1 MQNAVKIALCLMF
14 VGLIAFGQVGNG
26 TITGTVTD
34 PAGAVIAGAAVQV
47 KNADTGVVYS
57 GATTSA
63 GNYTITDLPVG
74 TYVVTVTVTGF
85 KTYTHSN
92 LALGAATTLREDVPL
107 QVGASTESV
116 TVTAEA
122 SLLHTE
128 SAELSHNVSIDAID
142 ALPLIGIGSVNS
154 GTSGYRNPYNT
165 LLTLPGISSYNSSG
179 TFVLNGLGAAF
190 ALTETMR
197 VDGQDSTSRLF
208 GTYDYTQMAQP
219 SADAIQ
225 EIAYQTSNYAPE
237 FGQAGIA
244 VINMTMKSGTNQ
256 YHGSGFDY
264 FVNEDLNAGEAFSR
278 SGGCLS
284 GTTSVQACS
293 QTGGSGGRYSPRG
306 RRNDFGGTMGGPVY
320 IPKIYNGHN
329 KTFWFFN
336 YEEFLETNLYSF
348 NDTVPTA
355 AYLKGDFSAIST
367 NGTCSACAQLGIS
380 PGPLGTP
387 KVQVDPNGNNV
398 YANEI
403 FDPLSRAQA
412 TSGPLAGQGYAIPF
426 MNNQIPIAR
435 FDQVSLKILN
445 FVPAATNANYA
456 NNYTPSE
463 PGQRYSA
470 IPSFRIDH
478 NIDAK
483 DKLSFYYS
491 ENTTANQINP
501 TLGGADGLPNTIT
514 QARGSFITNY
524 QERANYD
531 RTLTPTL
538 LLHIG
543 AGLYHQSFVDN
554 SPEITF
560 QPQSVLGLTGFLANR
575 NFPLVQTGAGN
586 YGGMINLGPT
596 AGQGPSYEMRPTGT
610 TNLTWVRGKHTYKVG
625 AEMQYE
631 QAYSKPHPLVTMST
645 NNGPT
650 GDPFTNANSY
660 GSFSPGFGFASFLL
674 GDYTNVSQSVPIDTR
689 IATFDW
695 AIFIQDSW
703 KVTRKLTLD
712 YGIRWDYDTPNKEQY
727 NRWAQLDATLP
738 NPVAGNHPGAIQFAG
753 NTPNFY
759 KPAYPYALGPRLGIA
774 YQLDKKTVLRGGWGV
789 NYQFVA
795 SNAGATLSSPGSY
808 NLQANSPAYVPSAG
822 CGGATTNCQFV
833 NIETPGVIKSPTW
846 PSTNAFQDPNPG
858 ATSPAPTVPDGQ
870 QNRPPRINQW
880 SVGFQREI
888 TRDFVMEATYIGNH
902 AVWTPGSYGF
912 LSQESPQLWAKYGL
926 YPIPGTGPAGYNN
939 EADRLLLTQS
949 ISSASVIQAMN
960 ARGITN
966 LLPYAGFPTSSSL
979 QSALYPFPQF
989 GNLNPSGS
997 PTGDTKYN
1005 SLQIKATK
1013 RFSHNFTGGGA
1024 YTWGQGFTRAARQD
1038 FFNPLSAQWA
1048 LQQIPPQVLTFNAT
1062 YTTPKASF
1070 LPKVVNEIT
1079 RGWLIGWYSTYQSG
1093 AFLTPPT
1100 SVVNP
1105 NQLSSEDVL
1114 VSGQPLYNV
1123 ANINNIHSYNP
1134 YYTQLLNP
1142 NAWAPCPTNQ
1152 TCMATGN
1159 YIKGFRNLRNPS
1171 ENANIGRN
1179 FRIKERMNLQVRM
1192 EFVNI
1197 FNRTEMTLPQG
1208 FVSATSNPQ
1217 APASKNALG
1226 IYTAGFG
1233 IINEYAAPSTSP
1245 TLAQLPR
1252 QGTLIARFSF

>member
-1 MQNAVKIALCLMF
+1 MRRVVTLTLCLLF
-14 VGLIAFGQVGNG
+14 AGLLAFGQVGNG
-26 TITGTVTD
+26 SITGTVTD
-34 PAGAVIAGAAVQV
+34 PAGAVIAGAAVQA
-47 KNADTGVVYS
+47 KNADTGVVYRGVS
-57 GATTSA
+57 TNT

-74 TYVVTVTVTGF
+74 NYVVTVTVMGF
-85 KTYTHSN
+85 KTYTHTN
-92 LALGAATTLREDVPL
+92 LALQAETALREDVAL

-122 SLLHTE
+122 SLLRTE

-225 EIAYQTSNYAPE
+225 EIAYQTSNYSPE
-237 FGQAGIA
+237 FGTAGIA

-264 FVNEDLNAGEAFSR
+264 FVNEDLNAGEAFSK
-278 SGGCLS
+278 SGGCIQ
-284 GTTSVQACS
+284 GATSVLACS
-293 QTGGSGGRYSPRG
+293 SSGGGGGKFSPRG

-320 IPKIYNGHN
+320 IPKVYNGHN

-336 YEEFLETNLYSF
+336 YEEFLETNLYGF

-355 AYLKGDFSAIST
+355 AYLKGDFSQIST
-367 NGTCSACAQLGIS
+367 NGTCSACAQLGIQT
-380 PGPLGTP
+380 GPLGTP
-387 KVQVDPNGNNV
+387 KVQIDPNGNNV

-403 FDPLSRAQA
+403 FDPLTRAQA
-412 TSGPLAGQGYAIPF
+412 TSGSLAGQGYAIPF
-426 MNNQIPIAR
+426 MNNQIPLTR
-435 FDQVSLKILN
+435 FDAVSLKILS
-445 FVPAATNANYA
+445 FIPASNQPQLFSANYSV
-456 NNYTPSE
+456 TE
-463 PGQRYSA
+463 PGNRYSA
-470 IPSFRIDH
+470 IPAFKIDH

-491 ENTTANQINP
+491 ENTTANQFNP
-501 TLGGADGLPNTIT
+501 TLGGQDGMPNTVT

-524 QERANYD
+524 QERLNYD

-560 QPQSVLGLTGFLANR
+560 QPQSVLGLSGFLANR
-575 NFPLVQTGAGN
+575 NFPLVQTGSNA
-586 YGGMINLGPT
+586 YGGMINLGPS
-596 AGQGPSYEMRPTGT
+596 AGQGPSYEMRPTGS
-610 TNLTWVRGKHTYKVG
+610 TNLTWVRGKHTYKAG
-625 AEMQYE
+625 AEMIYE
-631 QAYSKPHPLVTMST
+631 QAYSKPHPLVTMGT
-645 NNGPT
+645 NAGPT
-650 GDPFTNANSY
+650 GDPFTNINSY

-689 IATFDW
+689 ISTFDW
-695 AIFIQDSW
+695 AFFIQDSW
-703 KVTRKLTLD
+703 KVTRKLTVD
-712 YGIRWDYDTPNKEQY
+712 YGIRWDYDTPNHEQY
-727 NRWAQLDATLP
+727 NRWAQLDATLA

-753 NTPNFY
+753 PSTPNFY
-759 KPAYPYALGPRLGIA
+759 EPAYPYALGPRLGIA
-774 YQLDKKTVLRGGWGV
+774 YQLNSKTVLRGGWGV
-789 NYQFVA
+789 NYQFIA
-795 SNAGATLSSPGSY
+795 ANAGGTLSSPGSY
-808 NLQANSPAYVPSAG
+808 NLQANSPAYIP
-822 CGGATTNCQFV
+822 GGSQFV

-846 PSTNAFQDPNPG
+846 PSLNQFQDPNPG

-880 SVGFQREI
+880 SAGIQREI
-888 TRDFVMEATYIGNH
+888 TRDFVMEADYIGNH
-902 AVWTPGSYGF
+902 AVWTPGGYGR
-912 LSQESPQLWAKYGL
+912 LSQESPQLWASYGL
-926 YPIPGTGPAGYNN
+926 YPIPGTGPPGYNN
-939 EADRLLLTQS
+939 EADRALLTQP
-949 ISSASVIQAMN
+949 ISSSAVIQKMASV
-960 ARGITN
+960 GITN
-966 LLPYAGFPTSSSL
+966 ILPYSGFPTSSSL

-989 GNLNPSGS
+989 GNLNPTGS
-997 PTGDTKYN
+997 PTGDTMYN

-1013 RFSHNFTGGGA
+1013 RFSHNFTAGGA
-1024 YTWGQGFTRAARQD
+1024 YTWGQGFTRAGRQD

-1048 LQQIPPQVLTFNAT
+1048 LQNIPPQVLTFNAT

-1070 LPKVVNEIT
+1070 FPKVVNEIT

-1123 ANINNIHSYNP
+1123 ANINNIHSYSP

-1152 TCMATGN
+1152 TCMAGGN
-1159 YIKGFRNLRNPS
+1159 LIKSFRNLRNPS

-1197 FNRTEMTLPQG
+1197 FNRTEMTLPQSPFG
-1208 FVSATSNPQ
+1208 PNATSNPQ
-1217 APASKNALG
+1217 SPVSKNALG
-1226 IYTAGFG
+1226 IQTGGFG
-1233 IINEYAAPSTSP
+1233 VINEYAAPNTAP
-1245 TLAQLPR
+1245 ALAQLPR